1 MLPPNAPPGPPPG
14 PPNLRYHGATPQAP
28 GPGPQGHVPYGNAP
42 SAAPGPYGAPPP
54 PQGAPG
60 PNNGPNANQAAS
72 GKPRIVTRVEE
83 TLKKHGSKLWWLHS
97 MYAMCLGI
105 GVVMFAQKGFER
117 ARWLSVS
124 MGLAWLL
131 VILFFRV
138 FGSGRE
144 QMEMSGADTK
154 VRVGFLVITYA
165 LKNLYQGML
174 FFLLPFYY
182 RSTTFDSPNAFFVV
196 ALGVCALVSTL
207 DIVFDRVL
215 LKFRVLA
222 SLFHGFTIFACL
234 NLVFPALFPNMR
246 TLFALLAAAATT
258 SIAFFTLHMRLA
270 ALRERRY
277 VALLFGATATLVA
290 VAWFG
295 RAFVPPVPMNISKAA
310 VGPET
315 LPDGRLAMEVRSLHQ
330 TVIDELLA
338 VTDVNAPGG
347 AVNKLHH
354 VWRLNGVEVLRQPE
368 LTSHVDGP
376 ERVVRLRS
384 ALYGKKL
391 PSSLVGRWSVDVE
404 TEDGQLV
411 GRAYFDVVD

>member
-1 MLPPNAPPGPPPG
+1 MLPPNAPRGPGANENVRFTGSSPAPPHAPG
-14 PPNLRYHGATPQAP
+14 PPNTVSSG
-28 GPGPQGHVPYGNAP
+28 GD
-42 SAAPGPYGAPPP
+42 
-54 PQGAPG
+54 
-60 PNNGPNANQAAS
+60 PNAANAGSAGSANAGDAGAS
-72 GKPRIVTRVEE
+72 GGKPKIFVRVEE

-97 MYAMCLGI
+97 LYALCLGI
-105 GVVMFAQKGFER
+105 GVVMFAQKGFDR

-124 MGLAWLL
+124 LATAWLL
-131 VILFFRV
+131 VIVFFRV

-144 QMEMSGADTK
+144 QMQMAGAERK

-182 RSTTFDSPNAFFVV
+182 RSTTFDSPNAFFVI

-234 NLVFPALFPNMR
+234 NLVFPAMFPNMR
-246 TLFALLAAAATT
+246 TLFALLAAAGTT
-258 SIAFFTLHMRLA
+258 AVAFFTLHLRLA

-277 VALLFGATATLVA
+277 LAMLAAAIGTLMT

-295 RAFVPPVPMNISKAA
+295 RAFVPPVPMNIAKAA

-315 LPDGRLAMEVRSLHQ
+315 LPDGRLAMEVRSLHH

-391 PSSLVGRWSVDVE
+391 PASLVGRWSVDVE

>member
-1 MLPPNAPPGPPPG
+1 MLPP
-14 PPNLRYHGATPQAP
+14 Q
-28 GPGPQGHVPYGNAP
+28 
-42 SAAPGPYGAPPP
+42 APPP
-54 PQGAPG
+54 PQNPLPNTRYGGSEPEQTVPFAPNVPQNHG
-60 PNNGPNANQAAS
+60 SQSQSPRGE
-72 GKPRIVTRVEE
+72 KPKLRDRVEE
-83 TLKKHGSKLWWLHS
+83 TFRKHGSKLWWLHS
-97 MYAMCLGI
+97 LYALCLGI
-105 GVVMFAQKGFER
+105 GVVLFAQKGFEN

-124 MGLAWLL
+124 VALAWLL
-131 VILFFRV
+131 VIVFFRV

-144 QMEMSGADTK
+144 QMVVADADRK
-154 VRVGFLVITYA
+154 VRVGFFVISYA

-182 RSTTFDSPNAFFVV
+182 RSTSFDSANAFFVV

-234 NLVFPALFPNMR
+234 NLVFPALFPEVR
-246 TLFALLAAAATT
+246 TLFALLAAAAASTV
-258 SIAFFTLHMRLA
+258 AFFTLHLRLA
-270 ALRERRY
+270 AIRDKKYLALFAVSLVGS
-277 VALLFGATATLVA
+277 VAL
-290 VAWFG
+290 AWFG
-295 RAFVPPVPMNISKAA
+295 RAFVPPVPMSVSRAA
-310 VGPET
+310 VGPQT
-315 LPDGRLAMEVRSLHQ
+315 LPDGRLTMEVRSLHH

-347 AVNKLHH
+347 KVSRLHH
-354 VWRLNGVEVLRQPE
+354 VWRLNGLEVLRQPE
-368 LTSHVDGP
+368 QTSRIDGP

-391 PSSLVGRWSVDVE
+391 PPSLVGRWSVDVE